1 MITEGCWSTWNV
13 ARGGS
18 GGGGGVSRVHTYERE
33 EEETVEKEEEEMVE
47 KVEVEELGSTEMVV
61 VVVEEVVTAAARD
74 LKPENFLFANKMET
88 ASLKAIDFGLYMLHP
103 DPKRCLTAQQVL
115 DGKNSPNVSLG
126 ETVIAE
132 HLSVEEASGIKERFQ
147 VMDTSNRGK
156 ITIDELRIG
165 LRKLGIVV
173 PQDDIQILMDA
184 GDVDKDGYLDVNEF
198 VAISVHIRKM
208 GSDEHLKTAFS
219 FFDQNKNGYIEIEEL
234 REALANEFDTTSEE
248 VVEAIILDV
257 DTNKVRNRFC

>member
-1 MITEGCWSTWNV
+1 
-13 ARGGS
+13 
-18 GGGGGVSRVHTYERE
+18 
-33 EEETVEKEEEEMVE
+33 
-47 KVEVEELGSTEMVV
+47 
-61 VVVEEVVTAAARD
+61 
-74 LKPENFLFANKMET
+74 
-88 ASLKAIDFGLYMLHP
+88 
-103 DPKRCLTAQQVL
+103 
-115 DGKNSPNVSLG
+115 
-126 ETVIAE
+126 VIAE

-198 VAISVHIRKM
+198 VAIYR
-208 GSDEHLKTAFS
+208 
-219 FFDQNKNGYIEIEEL
+219 GYIEIEEL
-234 REALANEFDTTSEE
+234 RDALANEFDTTSEE

-257 DTNKVRNRFC
+257 DTNKVRHRFC

>member
-33 EEETVEKEEEEMVE
+33 EEEMVEKEEEEM
-47 KVEVEELGSTEMVV
+47 VEVEELGSTEMVV

-74 LKPENFLFANKMET
+74 LKPENFLFANKIET
-88 ASLKAIDFGLYMLHP
+88 ASLKAIDFGLKMLHP

-126 ETVIAE
+126 ETVIVE

-147 VMDTSNRGK
+147 VMDTSNKGK

-173 PQDDIQILMDA
+173 SQDDIQILMDA

-198 VAISVHIRKM
+198 VAIYR
-208 GSDEHLKTAFS
+208 
-219 FFDQNKNGYIEIEEL
+219 GYIEIEEL
-234 REALANEFDTTSEE
+234 RDALANEFDTTSEE

-257 DTNKVRNRFC
+257 DTNKVRHRFC

>member
-1 MITEGCWSTWNV
+1 MEGCWSTWNV

-61 VVVEEVVTAAARD
+61 VVVEEV
-74 LKPENFLFANKMET
+74 
-88 ASLKAIDFGLYMLHP
+88 
-103 DPKRCLTAQQVL
+103 
-115 DGKNSPNVSLG
+115 
-126 ETVIAE
+126 IAE

-184 GDVDKDGYLDVNEF
+184 VSY
-198 VAISVHIRKM
+198 
-208 GSDEHLKTAFS
+208 
-219 FFDQNKNGYIEIEEL
+219 
-234 REALANEFDTTSEE
+234 
-248 VVEAIILDV
+248 
-257 DTNKVRNRFC
+257 